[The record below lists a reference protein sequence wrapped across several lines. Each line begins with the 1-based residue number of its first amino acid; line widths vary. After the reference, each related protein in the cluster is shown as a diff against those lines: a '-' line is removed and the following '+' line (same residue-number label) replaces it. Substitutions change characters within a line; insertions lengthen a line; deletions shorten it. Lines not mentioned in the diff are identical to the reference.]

1 MISPDKNDE
10 VRMTN
15 NEGSS
20 NDQMTKQFLKRA
32 HRHSDF
38 VIPSGFG
45 IRHSALPSCL
55 IATEADLSE
64 LLKRIEA
71 ADRVGIDIEADSL
84 HSYREK
90 LCLLQISVPTV
101 AGIVDAG
108 SDLGTTFHSRDHQS
122 RLQHD
127 VIVDPL
133 AGLDLEPLRRALESR
148 EIVLHGS
155 DYDLRM
161 LRRGLNFIA
170 HKIFDTLIAAR
181 LLGIREFSL
190 AALVKRYFGLD
201 LPKGSQKANWA
212 KRPLPERMAE
222 YAINDA
228 RYLLPLAEKLEAE
241 LDSYQRRDWLRQSCQ
256 RAIEQAA
263 TARVRK
269 NDESWRVRGSGSL
282 KGPAAAVLRALWQ
295 WREREA
301 ERADR
306 PPFHILQNEK
316 LLHAAIS
323 FASGDVPDYKH
334 FSPRRRQA
342 FREAA
347 RIGLA
352 TPESEWPI
360 LRRRFGTRPTAETV
374 RCTEELRRRRDKS
387 ADKLGL
393 EPSFIAPRGT
403 LEAVAADGTRAISL
417 LVPWQRE
424 LLGIEA

>member
-1 MISPDKNDE
+1 
-10 VRMTN
+10 MTN
-15 NEGSS
+15 DEGSS
-20 NDQMTKQFLKRA
+20 NAKMTQKFLKRA
-32 HRHSDF
+32 HHQSDF
-38 VIPSGFG
+38 VIPASLG
-45 IRHSALPSCL
+45 IRPSALPSRL
-55 IATEADLSE
+55 IATDADLSE

-101 AGIVDAG
+101 SGIIDAG
-108 SDLGTTFHSRDHQS
+108 SDSGTMSQSRDHPPSRSYGGTSQS

-133 AGLDLEPLRRALESR
+133 AGIDLELLRRALESR

-190 AALVKRYFGLD
+190 AALVKRYFGLE

-212 KRPLPERMAE
+212 KRPLPARMAE

-295 WREREA
+295 WRESEA
-301 ERADR
+301 EMADR

-323 FASGDVPDYKH
+323 FASGEAPDYKH

-347 RIGLA
+347 RVGLA

-360 LRRRFGTRPTAETV
+360 LRRRFGTRPTTETM
-374 RCTEELRRRRDKS
+374 RRTEELRRRRDKS
-387 ADKLGL
+387 ADELGL

-424 LLGIEA
+424 LLGITV

>member
-1 MISPDKNDE
+1 
-10 VRMTN
+10 
-15 NEGSS
+15 
-20 NDQMTKQFLKRA
+20 MTKQFLKRA
-32 HRHSDF
+32 HHHSDF

-45 IRHSALPSCL
+45 IRHSALPSRL
-55 IATEADLSE
+55 IATDTDLSE

-108 SDLGTTFHSRDHQS
+108 SGLGTTSHSRDHQS
-122 RLQHD
+122 RLQQD

-161 LRRGLNFIA
+161 LRRGLNFVA

-190 AALVKRYFGLD
+190 AALVKRYFGLE
-201 LPKGSQKANWA
+201 LPKGSQKADWA
-212 KRPLPERMAE
+212 KRPLPARMAE

-241 LDSYQRRDWLRQSCQ
+241 LDSYQRGDWLRQSCQ

-263 TARVRK
+263 MARVRK
-269 NDESWRVRGSGSL
+269 NDESWRVGGSGSL
-282 KGPAAAVLRALWQ
+282 KGLAAAVLRALWQ

-301 ERADR
+301 EMADR

-323 FASGDVPDYKH
+323 FASGDLPDYKH

-360 LRRRFGTRPTAETV
+360 LRRRFGTRPTTETV

-393 EPSFIAPRGT
+393 DPSFIAPRGT